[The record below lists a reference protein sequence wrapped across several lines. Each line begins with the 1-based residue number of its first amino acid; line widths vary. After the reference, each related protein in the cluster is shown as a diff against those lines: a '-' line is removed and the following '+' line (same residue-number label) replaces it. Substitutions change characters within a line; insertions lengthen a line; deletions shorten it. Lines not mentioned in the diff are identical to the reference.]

1 MAQGNISLKVLGN
14 SFDKEKKYNNVFENS
29 QEVDNTDGFINVLSV
44 STTKGANTVSNIK
57 ALCVYNEGNV
67 GAELQFAYQE
77 WKNNS
82 NTDDANSVDTGGGAT
97 VTRYA
102 TMLLQAGEFIYLPHG
117 RLLGYNADASGANA
131 TSITNVAPDSNEYT
145 VVDASGANEAID
157 NSETAIDVDD
167 GDFFK
172 RGDLIRIDDEIM
184 EVTSISTNTLTV
196 IRGTYGS
203 TKASHDI
210 TDDIRLPFFN
220 AYNNYNRYSVAQTNK
235 NGKFKAMNFFGY
247 GRTAD
252 AISDGIVPGSVSFKF
267 YSQGYQEVGLSGI
280 TPNTNSG
287 LASSTTYYFNIDVD
301 GSGSPKEVS
310 FTTDSS
316 NVNFGGKNGI
326 INKIQDYF
334 DQQFYTEGS
343 CLFEKRVTVGIV
355 DGDIRFT
362 SESRLSTSAIALTAG
377 TSGTANTDELFDG
390 TNQIG
395 RFPAVVESAV
405 GAKLPDDTLFDPV
418 TYEENPN
425 IGAFMY
431 DDGNGNLVGA
441 GTGSINYETGSV
453 DFTSFPNAEYVVS
466 ATYLSA
472 HSGGTNV
479 STANGHNHLTSVGAR
494 STNQKLNAKIK
505 VIALN

>member
-131 TSITNVAPDSNEYT
+131 TSITNVAPNSNEYT
-145 VVDASGANEAID
+145 AVADELINGGID
-157 NSETAIDVDD
+157 DSATTVTVAVDD
-167 GDFFK
+167 GDYFK
-172 RGDLIRIDDEIM
+172 RGDLIRLENEIL
-184 EVTSISTNTLTV
+184 EVTAISGNNLTV
-196 IRGTYGS
+196 IRGSHGS
-203 TKASHDI
+203 TIATHS
-210 TDDIRLPFFN
+210 DDTAIRLPFFN
-220 AYNNYNRYSVAQTNK
+220 AYNNFNRYTVAQTNK

-287 LASSTTYYFNIDVD
+287 LSSSTGYYFKIAVD
-301 GSGSPKEVS
+301 GGTAYEVN

-326 INKIQDYF
+326 INKIQDIL
-334 DQQFYTEGS
+334 DQQYYTEGH
-343 CLFEKRVTVGIV
+343 LFEKRVTVGIV

-377 TSGTANTDELFDG
+377 TSGTADTDELFDG

-441 GTGSINYETGSV
+441 GTGSINYETGAV

>member
-196 IRGTYGS
+196 IRGTHGS

-267 YSQGYQEVGLSGI
+267 YS
-280 TPNTNSG
+280 
-287 LASSTTYYFNIDVD
+287 
-301 GSGSPKEVS
+301 
-310 FTTDSS
+310 
-316 NVNFGGKNGI
+316 
-326 INKIQDYF
+326 
-334 DQQFYTEGS
+334 
-343 CLFEKRVTVGIV
+343 
-355 DGDIRFT
+355 
-362 SESRLSTSAIALTAG
+362 
-377 TSGTANTDELFDG
+377 
-390 TNQIG
+390 
-395 RFPAVVESAV
+395 
-405 GAKLPDDTLFDPV
+405 
-418 TYEENPN
+418 
-425 IGAFMY
+425 
-431 DDGNGNLVGA
+431 
-441 GTGSINYETGSV
+441 
-453 DFTSFPNAEYVVS
+453 
-466 ATYLSA
+466 
-472 HSGGTNV
+472 
-479 STANGHNHLTSVGAR
+479 
-494 STNQKLNAKIK
+494 
-505 VIALN
+505 